1 MKTDDVLNLDCTSEE
16 NKKKLNKFLYNVKPI
31 AKQMGSDKTK
41 QVSIKVL
48 EQTLH
53 GICIK
58 YKYSLQHIMP
68 YYEENKFK
76 FYIAS
81 VMNIKETRTWIGN
94 VYGITIWEVLAKT
107 IIKVYSEILKE
118 KEKDE

>member
-1 MKTDDVLNLDCTSEE
+1 MKTDDVLNLDCTNEE

-48 EQTLH
+48 EKALH

-81 VMNIKETRTWIGN
+81 VMNVKETRTWIGN
-94 VYGITIWEVLAKT
+94 VYGVTIWEVLAKT

>member
-1 MKTDDVLNLDCTSEE
+1 MKTDDVLNLDCTNEE

-48 EQTLH
+48 EQALH

-81 VMNIKETRTWIGN
+81 VMNVKETRAWIGN